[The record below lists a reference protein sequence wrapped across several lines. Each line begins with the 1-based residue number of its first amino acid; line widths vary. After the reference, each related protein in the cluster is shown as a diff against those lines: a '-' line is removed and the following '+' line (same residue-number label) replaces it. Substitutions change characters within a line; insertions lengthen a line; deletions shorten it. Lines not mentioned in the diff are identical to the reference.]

1 MIQKLVEKIEE
12 LGNPTVV
19 GLDPTLALIPNEMKD
34 KYFEQYGKTPEAVS
48 AMFFDFNKE
57 IIDSI
62 FDIVPAVKPQIAMYE
77 NFGLE
82 GLSAYVKTCKYA
94 SEKGMVVIGD
104 VKRGDISSTAT
115 AYAAHLTGADI
126 DGTKIDLWH
135 EDAITVNPYLGSDG
149 ILPFVESCKTSG
161 KGIFVLVKTSNPSSI
176 EIQDLLAVQE
186 DETGSIIFK
195 PKFESIFMRIAKYVE
210 KWGSELIA
218 PCGFSEV
225 GAVVGAT
232 HPGVGKM
239 LRKGFPNMFFLVP
252 GYGAQGA
259 SAEDLRGFFNK
270 NKAGCIVN
278 SSRGIIGAWKNN
290 EGLSVGDAARK
301 ASTEMREDL
310 AHALY
315 KK

>member
-19 GLDPTLALIPNEMKD
+19 GLDPTLALIPNEMKER
-34 KYFEQYGKTPEAVS
+34 YFEKFGKTAEAVS
-48 AMFFDFNKE
+48 EMFFDFNKE
-57 IIDSI
+57 IIDSV

-77 NFGLE
+77 NFGLD
-82 GLSAYVKTCKYA
+82 GLSAYIKTCKYA
-94 SEKGMVVIGD
+94 SEKGMIVIGD
-104 VKRGDISSTAT
+104 IKRGDISSTAT

-126 DGTKIDLWH
+126 EGTKVNPWC

-149 ILPFVESCKTSG
+149 IIPFVDACKASG
-161 KGIFVLVKTSNPSSI
+161 KGIFILVKTSNPSSI
-176 EIQDLLAVQE
+176 EVQDLLSVKE
-186 DETGSIIFK
+186 NETGNILFK
-195 PKFESIFMRIAKYVE
+195 PKFEMLYERIAKYVE
-210 KWGSELIA
+210 SWGSELIA

-239 LRKGFPNMFFLVP
+239 LRKSFPTMFFLVP

-301 ASTEMREDL
+301 ASIEMRDDL
-310 AHALY
+310 AHALN